1 MLASSFT
8 GKHMQGIQRKI
19 VYVTAFEIIGMTIS
33 TLWLTLLS
41 GESPTSTGP
50 LALMITSIA
59 VIWNLLYNTAFEY
72 WEIRQVSRTRTV
84 WRRVVHAIG
93 FQITLVVYLIP
104 LIAWWLEISL
114 WQAFV
119 LDFALML
126 IIPCYSFVFNYV
138 FDGLFG
144 VPLSAQQPVEEPV
157 AVQGASASN

>member
-1 MLASSFT
+1 
-8 GKHMQGIQRKI
+8 MQGIQRKI

-144 VPLSAQQPVEEPV
+144 VPLSAQQPVAEP
-157 AVQGASASN
+157 APIQGASASN

>member
-1 MLASSFT
+1 
-8 GKHMQGIQRKI
+8 MQGIKRKI

-50 LALMITSIA
+50 LAIMITSIA

-84 WRRVVHAIG
+84 WRRIVHAIG

-104 LIAWWLEISL
+104 LIAWWLHISL
-114 WQAFV
+114 WDAFV

-144 VPLSAQQPVEEPV
+144 VPLSAQQPKEE
-157 AVQGASASN
+157 AGSIQGASASN

>member
-1 MLASSFT
+1 
-8 GKHMQGIQRKI
+8 MQGIKRKI
-19 VYVTAFEIIGMTIS
+19 VYVTAFEIIGMAIS
-33 TLWLTLLS
+33 TAWLTLLS

-50 LALMITSIA
+50 LAIMITTIA

-84 WRRVVHAIG
+84 WRRILHAIG
-93 FQITLVVYLIP
+93 FQITLVIYLIP
-104 LIAWWLEISL
+104 LIAWWLDISL

-126 IIPCYSFVFNYV
+126 IIPCYSFIFNYF

-144 VPLSAQQPVEEPV
+144 VPLSAQQPKEAAPDT
-157 AVQGASASN
+157 QGARVSDAVSN